1 VSGSAMEAEFD
12 SVASW
17 TRDAVAALGHDH
29 AVPAACRG
37 TASPAALA
45 WLGEACELG
54 AGSRLLDAGAGLGGP
69 AAYAA
74 ERFGVRPTLVEPMVG
89 ACRAARDLFGFP
101 TVAGSG
107 ERLPVASGSMDAVW
121 CLGVLC
127 TTRAKAALLAELHR
141 VVGPGRSVGL
151 FVLVAERTPVP
162 DAPEGNAFPTRAELA
177 ALLDRAGLDL
187 VQQVAAADFAA
198 APVSWTE
205 RIDRVEAAVAAAH
218 GDDPRFTQAAE
229 QEERMAR
236 VLGDGAVAGWLL
248 HTVARRPS

>member
-1 VSGSAMEAEFD
+1 VTENASAMEAEFD
-12 SVASW
+12 VVASW

-45 WLGEACELG
+45 WLGEACELA
-54 AGSRLLDAGAGLGGP
+54 AGQRLLDAGAGVGGP

-74 ERFGVRPTLVEPMVG
+74 ERFGVHPTLVEPMVG

-127 TTRAKAALLAELHR
+127 TTEAKSALLAELHR
-141 VVGPGRSVGL
+141 VVRRGRPVGL
-151 FVLVAERTPVP
+151 FVLVAERSPGP
-162 DAPEGNAFPTRAELA
+162 DAPEGNSFPTHDELA
-177 ALLDRAGLDL
+177 ALLDRAGLEE
-187 VQQVAAADFAA
+187 VQRVAVADFAA
-198 APVSWTE
+198 APVSWQQ
-205 RIDRVEAAVAAAH
+205 RIDRVEAAIADAH
-218 GDDPRFTQAAE
+218 GDDPRFAQAHD
-229 QEERMAR
+229 QERRMGAL
-236 VLGDGAVAGWLL
+236 LGDGTVSGWLL
-248 HTVARRPS
+248 HAVAR